1 MSSAIYNDL
10 VNETAADLINVKSQL
25 NRILEGITTG
35 ADATK
40 VWEDTNNPST
50 DEHGIDATAL
60 YWDSSVDTNT
70 SIYDKV
76 TAVEASVTANLAVKA
91 DTITFNTEQAGWT
104 TYDTVDKVLEK
115 IIDNLDET
123 AASLFI
129 DGGTF

>member
-1 MSSAIYNDL
+1 
-10 VNETAADLINVKSQL
+10 
-25 NRILEGITTG
+25 
-35 ADATK
+35 
-40 VWEDTNNPST
+40 
-50 DEHGIDATAL
+50 
-60 YWDSSVDTNT
+60 
-70 SIYDKV
+70 
-76 TAVEASVTANLAVKA
+76 VEASVTANLAVKA